1 MSLKE
6 RIEVDMRAALK
17 AGDGEKLGT
26 LRLLLAAI
34 KNAEIEKR
42 GELSD
47 EDVVQ
52 VVAREVKKWE
62 EAVAEYEKVGQAARA
77 SREKAEAD
85 ILRGYLPPQLSEEE
99 IRDIVQETIT
109 EVGASSLRDLG
120 KVMGAIMPK
129 VRGRAD
135 GKRVNEIVKELLAC
149 LPTGKPD

>member
-17 AGDGEKLGT
+17 AGDGERLGT

-42 GELSD
+42 EELSD
-47 EDVVQ
+47 EDVVR

-62 EAVAEYEKVGQAARA
+62 EAAAEYKRVGRAAQA
-77 SREKAEAD
+77 SREEAEAD
-85 ILRGYLPPQLSEEE
+85 ILRVYLPPQLSEEE
-99 IRDIVQETIT
+99 IRDIVRETIA
-109 EVGASSLRDLG
+109 EVGALSLKDMGR
-120 KVMGAIMPK
+120 VMGAIMPK

-135 GKRVNEIVKELLAC
+135 GKLVNEIVKELLA
-149 LPTGKPD
+149 